1 MSKRATETR
10 LWEAHKGQIVHLY
23 YTEKKSL
30 SEVMAEM
37 ASIGF
42 VRTYVISMS
51 LLVRISNAT
60 SGKPNMRDDSDH
72 GVSKRT
78 PRPIYGDS

>member
-23 YTEKKSL
+23 YIEKKSL

-37 ASIGF
+37 AAIGF
-42 VRTYVISMS
+42 VRTYVISMG
-51 LLVRISNAT
+51 LFIRISNAMPE
-60 SGKPNMRDDSDH
+60 KPNMREDSDH
-72 GVSKRT
+72 GV
-78 PRPIYGDS
+78 